1 MKNPKKNIIKKPI
14 HLRER
19 KKALEAGMVK
29 NNSARILPKNF
40 DFDLQELLDKSLL
53 FDLRKTS
60 KEKIFDA
67 ILEKIPDDYM
77 YYIERR
83 EGKNAFRI
91 RRDKKQGEKDD
102 IITVIEEVDGKIN
115 KTTNKSRL
123 SQLKRIILV
132 LMMKK
137 LKF

>member
-19 KKALEAGMVK
+19 KKALEVGMAK

-67 ILEKIPDDYM
+67 ILEKIPDDDM

-132 LMMKK
+132 LMTKK

>member
-1 MKNPKKNIIKKPI
+1 M
-14 HLRER
+14 
-19 KKALEAGMVK
+19 AK

-67 ILEKIPDDYM
+67 ILEKIPDDDM

-91 RRDKKQGEKDD
+91 RRGKKQGKKDD

-132 LMMKK
+132 LMTKK
-137 LKF
+137 LKL

>member
-19 KKALEAGMVK
+19 KKALEAGMAK

-67 ILEKIPDDYM
+67 ILEKIPDDDM

-83 EGKNAFRI
+83 EGKNTFRI

-132 LMMKK
+132 LMTKK